1 MTDNTSLI
9 NLALQA
15 MGSRTTVTA
24 AELAANSSNEAI
36 QANLTFEN
44 TRDGLLRLAPWD
56 CGMKTAN
63 LTYITSVP
71 GTQQNSSPAAALWSR
86 GLPRPPWAY
95 EYQYPVDCLKACWII
110 PASQTGFTGVP
121 ITTAVTGNTPQTWL
135 GGPIVFKVAIDQFY
149 PITFENISNGGSGY
163 AALDIITAASGP
175 ASSPPLGAPVQFL
188 VQTVSG
194 SGAVLTVSIINQVL
208 GSAVPQGGSY
218 FTVAGIQS
226 VTTQGSTTGN
236 GTGIVF
242 SLGAGGISDQRVILT
257 NQEYA
262 TLCYVRQVTDSNVWD
277 PLFQDAFTNA
287 LAADLCMAL
296 SGDKAL
302 ANGLRGMANNC
313 ILEARKADGN
323 EGLTI
328 NDVVPDWIRIRGID
342 FDNQYLGPNS
352 GFDWGGVLPLFG

>member
-135 GGPIVFKVAIDQFY
+135 GGPIVFKVGVDQFY
-149 PITFENISNGGSGY
+149 PIIGVVIGNGGTGY
-163 AALDIITAASGP
+163 AEGNIITGNSNP
-175 ASSPPLGAPVQFL
+175 ASSPPLGAPVQLF
-188 VQTVSG
+188 VNTVSG
-194 SGAVLTVSIINQVL
+194 SGAITNAVVINQII
-208 GSAVPQGGSY
+208 GNTTPQGGSY
-218 FTVAGIQS
+218 FTIAGIQS
-226 VTTQGSTTGN
+226 VTTGTSNGS
-236 GTGIVF
+236 GTGF
-242 SLGAGGISDQRVILT
+242 TFGLISGPIGDQRVILT

-262 TLCYVRQVTDSNVWD
+262 TLCYVRQVTDPNIWD

-302 ANGLRGMANNC
+302 ANGLRGMANNS

-328 NDVVPDWIRIRGID
+328 NDVVPDWIRIRGIN
-342 FDNQYLGPNS
+342 FDNRYLGPNS
-352 GFDWGGVLPLFG
+352 GFDWGGTLPLFG

>member
-1 MTDNTSLI
+1 MADNTSLV

-24 AELAANSSNEAI
+24 AELAANSTNEAI

-63 LTYITSVP
+63 LVYITSVP
-71 GTQQNSSPAAALWSR
+71 GTMQNTLPTPQLWVP

-135 GGPIVFKVAIDQFY
+135 GGPIVFKVGIDQFGMMLGMV
-149 PITFENISNGGSGY
+149 PNVAGVGY
-163 AALDIITAASGP
+163 GVGDIITLALTPFTAASVPIGAAAQ
-175 ASSPPLGAPVQFL
+175 ASVTSVNGSGGITGLLAVSQILGEVPP
-188 VQTVSG
+188 VSG
-194 SGAVLTVSIINQVL
+194 S
-208 GSAVPQGGSY
+208 Y
-218 FTVAGIQS
+218 FYIPTSTNIPTTNTTS
-226 VTTQGSTTGN
+226 V
-236 GTGIVF
+236 GTGATVDVNLTF
-242 SLGAGGISDQRVILT
+242 NKDQRVILT
-257 NQEYA
+257 NQEFA

-296 SGDKAL
+296 TGEKAL
-302 ANGLRGMANNC
+302 ANGLRSLANNS
-313 ILEARKADGN
+313 IIEARKADGN

-342 FDNQYLGPNS
+342 FDNQYLGTG